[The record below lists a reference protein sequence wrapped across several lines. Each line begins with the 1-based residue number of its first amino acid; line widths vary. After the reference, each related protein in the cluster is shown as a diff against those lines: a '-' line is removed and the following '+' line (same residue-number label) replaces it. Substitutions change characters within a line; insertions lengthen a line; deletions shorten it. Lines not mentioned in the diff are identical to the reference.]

1 MRTRSLVLLAA
12 GCLAAGL
19 TPVSRAADEATAPA
33 PALRS
38 PRDFESIADR
48 SARSAALFTEASRA
62 LLHPRCVNCHP
73 AGETPLQGRADRV
86 HEPPIVRTKNGM
98 GVVGMQCDTCHGRE
112 NYDPGR
118 VPGAPHWRLA
128 PQTMA
133 WQGVTPAA
141 LCAQLKDPERN
152 GRRTLAQVAEHLRD
166 DELVAWGW
174 APGADREP
182 APGSQAELAALVDA
196 WIATGAVCPE

>member
-1 MRTRSLVLLAA
+1 MRPRTALFALLALTVVHA
-12 GCLAAGL
+12 PATRAAG
-19 TPVSRAADEATAPA
+19 AEEASAPT
-33 PALRS
+33 LRS

-48 SARSAALFTEASRA
+48 AARSVALFTEASRA

-73 AGETPLQGRADRV
+73 AGETPLQGNADRV

-128 PQTMA
+128 PKTMA
-133 WQGVTPAA
+133 WEGRSPGEV
-141 LCAQLKDPERN
+141 CAQLKDPKRN
-152 GRRTLAQVAEHLRD
+152 GNRTLEALAEHFRQ
-166 DELVAWGW
+166 DELVGWGW
-174 APGADREP
+174 HPGVGREA
-182 APGSQAELAALVDA
+182 APGSQESLADLIDA
-196 WIATGAVCPE
+196 WIETGAVCPE

>member
-1 MRTRSLVLLAA
+1 MRPRTALFALLA
-12 GCLAAGL
+12 LAVAQAPA
-19 TPVSRAADEATAPA
+19 TRATDAAEASA

-38 PRDFESIADR
+38 ARDFASIADR

-73 AGETPLQGRADRV
+73 AGDTPLQGNAGRV

-98 GVVGMQCDTCHGRE
+98 GAVGMQCDTCHGRE

-133 WQGVTPAA
+133 WEGMTPAA
-141 LCAQLKDPERN
+141 LCAQIKDPERN
-152 GRRTLAQVAEHLRD
+152 GGRTLAKVAEHLRD

-174 APGADREP
+174 TPGPGREP